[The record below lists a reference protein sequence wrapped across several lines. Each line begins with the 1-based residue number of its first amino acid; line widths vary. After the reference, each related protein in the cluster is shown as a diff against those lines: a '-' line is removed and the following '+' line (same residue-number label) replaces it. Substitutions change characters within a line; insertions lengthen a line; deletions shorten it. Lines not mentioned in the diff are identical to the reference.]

1 MKKKISTILMVL
13 MSCAI
18 FAQSNELSDDELFAI
33 YEKFK
38 DSVENAL
45 HYEYGIVNLE
55 NDLATITVPA
65 GFKFLNSEQSNY
77 VLTDLWENPPSE
89 VLGLLFPEDTTPLS
103 DNFSYAVEVTYSD
116 EGYIADEDAEDIDY
130 EELLDEMKADTDSEN
145 EFREENGYE
154 PIELIG
160 WASSPYYD
168 AASKKLHWAKEI
180 KFGES
185 DIHTLNYNIRVLGR
199 QGYLNLN
206 AIGDMDALSQINYDL
221 DAILTSVEFTEGN
234 RYADFDASIDNVAA
248 YGIGGLVAGKLLAK
262 AGLFAGLLKFWKV
275 IALGAIGAF
284 GIFRKKFFNKE
295 E

>member
-55 NDLATITVPA
+55 NDLATITVPE

>member
-55 NDLATITVPA
+55 NDLATITVPV